1 MWVVSVHVVILGGDK
16 QRRNK
21 IEKKQTANNN
31 KRDKKQTD
39 RCEERKKSNVNHTIR
54 EKDETKRKYAGS

>member
-1 MWVVSVHVVILGGDK
+1 MIMWVVSVHVVILGGDK

-31 KRDKKQTD
+31 KRDKKQTN
-39 RCEERKKSNVNHTIR
+39 RQM
-54 EKDETKRKYAGS
+54 